1 MGSQAASLLRKT
13 PARGLRASPDQF
25 SALDRPHPAAQEPR
39 IPAPAIDA
47 SRRTSFKSL
56 TGIPVFPP
64 EEGTRTFSS
73 SRLPIQFK
81 LAIGAANDPLEAE
94 ADAMAAGVMGMAPN
108 APASTGTATPV
119 LRRKCSCGGEKCDKC
134 KQEQEGQIQRKAA
147 ASVTPRE
154 APPIV
159 HETLRSPGQPLDSST
174 RSFFEPRFKRDFSS
188 VRVHADDKAAES
200 ARSVNALAY
209 TIGPHLVFGPG
220 QYAPSAPAGRE
231 LLAHELAHVMQQKE
245 GHTLV
250 QRACKS
256 GAYCATAAT
265 LTTFVA
271 STESK
276 PENVAKAARRKKL
289 CGVVPPDPKCTS
301 DGHGAPAT
309 ALTDILRANFSS
321 RLGYITGIYVNKD
334 MPADYGAVTF
344 ACSGFTPPLPG
355 GTCTFVPDV
364 LEAQAKHYQSGAQT
378 IGGSSRATWLTAT
391 LGTLTHETEHAR
403 FDASAPI
410 AEPSPTACKFVDFSD
425 NLSEMAAHLS
435 EMHVYYRAALAR
447 PTADRWKQFDQMFD
461 FWVKNGSEDIS
472 GIVKDLRCKCECSD
486 ADYYITKT
494 AESVSKSQKWN
505 SYELSVI
512 HTALKDPKWGLDW
525 PVAPPASIDV
535 ADLPTTTPAP
545 LKLE

>member
-250 QRACKS
+250 
-256 GAYCATAAT
+256 
-265 LTTFVA
+265 
-271 STESK
+271 
-276 PENVAKAARRKKL
+276 
-289 CGVVPPDPKCTS
+289 
-301 DGHGAPAT
+301 HAPANRVHTVQLQRRSPPSWLPPRVSRKMSRRLPGARNFVEWSLLIPSALLMDT
-309 ALTDILRANFSS
+309 A
-321 RLGYITGIYVNKD
+321 
-334 MPADYGAVTF
+334 P
-344 ACSGFTPPLPG
+344 PPLP
-355 GTCTFVPDV
+355 
-364 LEAQAKHYQSGAQT
+364 
-378 IGGSSRATWLTAT
+378 
-391 LGTLTHETEHAR
+391 
-403 FDASAPI
+403 
-410 AEPSPTACKFVDFSD
+410 SPTSCGRTLVPGWATS
-425 NLSEMAAHLS
+425 
-435 EMHVYYRAALAR
+435 LAS
-447 PTADRWKQFDQMFD
+447 T
-461 FWVKNGSEDIS
+461 
-472 GIVKDLRCKCECSD
+472 
-486 ADYYITKT
+486 
-494 AESVSKSQKWN
+494 
-505 SYELSVI
+505 
-512 HTALKDPKWGLDW
+512 
-525 PVAPPASIDV
+525 
-535 ADLPTTTPAP
+535 
-545 LKLE
+545 

>member
-1 MGSQAASLLRKT
+1 MPL
-13 PARGLRASPDQF
+13 
-25 SALDRPHPAAQEPR
+25 
-39 IPAPAIDA
+39 
-47 SRRTSFKSL
+47 
-56 TGIPVFPP
+56 
-64 EEGTRTFSS
+64 
-73 SRLPIQFK
+73 QFK
-81 LAIGAANDPLEAE
+81 LAIGAANDPLESE
-94 ADAMAAGVMGMAPN
+94 ADAMAAGVMSMAPN
-108 APASTGTATPV
+108 VPASTGTATPV

-134 KQEQEGQIQRKAA
+134 KQEQEGQVQRKAT

-200 ARSVNALAY
+200 ARAVNALAY
-209 TIGPHLVFGPG
+209 TVGPHLVFGLG
-220 QYAPSAPAGRE
+220 QYAPSAPAGKE
-231 LLAHELAHVMQQKE
+231 LLAHELTHVVQQKE

-256 GAYCATAAT
+256 GAYCATPAAT

-276 PENVAKAARRKKL
+276 PENISKAAKRKKL
-289 CGVVPPDPKCTS
+289 CGTVPPDPKCTS

-309 ALTDILRANFSS
+309 ALTAILRANFSS
-321 RLGYITGIYVNKD
+321 RLSYITGIYVNKD

-355 GTCTFVPDV
+355 GTCTYVPDV
-364 LEAQAKHYQSGAQT
+364 LETQAKHYQSGAQT
-378 IGGSSRATWLTAT
+378 VGGSSRATWLTAT

-403 FDASAPI
+403 FDASGPI
-410 AEPSPTACKFVDFSD
+410 AAPSPTACKFADFSD

-447 PTADRWKQFDQMFD
+447 PLPDRWKQFNQMFD

-505 SYELSVI
+505 TSELSVI
-512 HTALKDPKWGLDW
+512 HTMLKDPKWGLDW
-525 PVAPPASIDV
+525 PVAPPPSIDV
-535 ADLPTTTPAP
+535 ADLPTVAPAP